1 MKYIIQITL
10 TTFFFVF
17 NSYFGFSQ
25 SNEITEQPSLKQS
38 TLHAVFFAD
47 TDMSGFGSGI
57 ETAYFKM
64 KDEATLIATNTDLT
78 VKEYSF
84 ISTDFTKEKLL
95 QLTNQLNVK
104 EDDAILFYYIGEG
117 FRYEDQ
123 QSKWPNLYLD
133 AGKWIQNRL
142 LEEKSVPLP
151 EMYQQLKNKKPRL
164 LICIADASHAKE
176 FEKTPT
182 YQNRGNQELE
192 RRKQTVI
199 SVDSEVKKQY
209 KALYEK
215 SSGSVLIVGCSPGQ
229 LAEID
234 PHPSRG
240 SALSWAF
247 LNASH
252 QKYEEISWN
261 ILLEKTKSFTQGFF
275 IGSNRMQTPFYV
287 VEVGENVD
295 TIPIQPPIVANASDE
310 KAPKIWGVFIGISNY
325 ANPSSTLDKLHYTD
339 DDAYLLYSFYKSP
352 AGGALP
358 DEQVTVLV
366 DENATK
372 EAILASVEKAVAK
385 AAPQDIILVYY
396 SGHGVNGGILP
407 YDHYPEKESSQLSYE
422 KIKTLLNKS
431 KAKKKL
437 IVSDACFAGTLVASR
452 GKGKR
457 PMNAFYQKLT
467 QAKDGTIL
475 LASSRP
481 REFSKEYEGLRQ
493 GVFSYFMM
501 QGLKGQADTGSKD
514 GIITIREL
522 FDYVS
527 ANVTRRTDGEQNP
540 MIYGKYDPETPLA
553 NVREKEKKSPLKVW
567 AVIAGVSAYQTFNG
581 LNYADDDA
589 YQLYSFFKS
598 PQGGAL
604 PDEQI
609 KVLVDQNAYREN
621 IVNALRSQLRKAG
634 PNDLVIFYFAGHA
647 SEKAFYP
654 YDYDGTANR
663 LTYETVKTLFNGTRA
678 NKKLWIADA
687 CHSGG
692 IKGTPIEAWQKI
704 MVKQK
709 GTALL
714 MSSRKEQ
721 KSFERNDLRQGIF
734 SYYLIKGLKGQSP
747 AMESKAANAD
757 CDFTCKFITLQELF
771 QYIKTNVERETN
783 NTQRPDIDGD
793 YNPAM
798 PVGWIGSK
806 K

>member
-1 MKYIIQITL
+1 MKHTLQNLL
-10 TTFFFVF
+10 TTFLFLLY
-17 NSYFGFSQ
+17 SLIGLAQ
-25 SNEITEQPSLKQS
+25 ENEEDIQALPQGPV
-38 TLHAVFFAD
+38 LHAVFFAD

-57 ETAYFKM
+57 ETAYFRM
-64 KDEATLIATNTDLT
+64 KDEAQQIADFTHFNL
-78 VKEYSF
+78 KEYSF
-84 ISTDFTKEKLL
+84 SARKFTKSQLL
-95 QLTNQLNVK
+95 QFADK
-104 EDDAILFYYIGEG
+104 IEIAEEDAILFYYIGEG

-123 QSKWPNLYLD
+123 KSQWPNLYLD
-133 AGKWIQNRL
+133 AGEWPQTNL
-142 LEEKSVPLP
+142 LEEKSVPLI
-151 EMYQQLKNKKPRL
+151 ELYQQLKSKKPKL
-164 LICIADASHAKE
+164 LVCIADASHSKE
-176 FEKTPT
+176 FVKAPT
-182 YQNRGNQELE
+182 YQQRENKVFSIKR
-192 RRKQTVI
+192 QTEI
-199 SVDSEVKKQY
+199 KTNADLKRQY
-209 KALYEK
+209 QALYEQ
-215 SSGSVLIVGCSPGQ
+215 STGSILLIGCSPGQ
-229 LAEID
+229 LSEID

-252 QKYEEISWN
+252 QKYEGISWN
-261 ILLEKTKSFTQGFF
+261 SLLEKTKNFTQGFF
-275 IGSNRMQTPFYV
+275 IGSNRIQTPAYA
-287 VEVGENVD
+287 VEVGEDAEKSTLKPQAMADNS
-295 TIPIQPPIVANASDE
+295 NG
-310 KAPKIWGVFIGISNY
+310 KAPKIWAVFVGISNY
-325 ANPSSTLDKLHYTD
+325 ANPSPTLDKLHYTD

-358 DEQVTVLV
+358 DEQISVLV

-372 EAILASVEKAVAK
+372 EAILASVETAVAK

-407 YDHYPEKESSQLSYE
+407 YDYYPEKESSQLSYE
-422 KIKTLLNKS
+422 KIKSLLNKS
-431 KAKKKL
+431 KTKKKL
-437 IVSDACFAGTLVASR
+437 IISDACFAGTLVASR
-452 GKGKR
+452 GKANR
-457 PMNAFYQKLT
+457 PLNEFYQKLT
-467 QAKDGTIL
+467 EAKDGTIL

-481 REFSKEYEGLRQ
+481 REFSKEYDGLRQ

-501 QGLKGQADTGSKD
+501 QGLKGNADSGNED

-527 ANVTRRTDGEQNP
+527 SNVTKRTDGEQNP

-553 NVREKEKKSPLKVW
+553 NVRKEETKSPLKVW

-589 YQLYSFFKS
+589 YQLYAFFKS

-621 IVNALRSQLRKAG
+621 IVNALRAHLRKAA

-663 LTYETVKTLFNGTRA
+663 LTYQTVKSLFEGTRA

-704 MVKQK
+704 MIKQK

-734 SYYLIKGLKGQSP
+734 SYYLIKGLKGHSP
-747 AMESKAANAD
+747 KIADKRANPD
-757 CDFTCKFITLQELF
+757 CDFTCKFITIQDLF
-771 QYIKTNVERETN
+771 EYIKTNVERETN

-793 YNPAM
+793 YNPEM
-798 PVGWIGSK
+798 PVGWVGTK
-806 K
+806 R